1 VGSVKD
7 FINKVKLKE
16 GFRFD
21 REVAELVGVDKHTL
35 ANAKLRN
42 KLPEAYVIWYCKKYN
57 ITIEEFDNEI
67 SIIKDNK
74 KKDNKM
80 YEFALEL
87 AQDKILIQQEE
98 INKLK
103 SIIDKKTKQNQPLWN
118 DIQFDVRT
126 TQTYKNGIY
135 DVFEKYE
142 MIHYQ
147 DFYKHLGYDKYEAEE
162 CWNAHHKFMTSPVD
176 QRGTNYKA
184 IETMGFLINPNKTD
198 TSISNPKE
206 TQKHF
211 EMATKNNIIN
221 QLQIY
226 NACYIKKDGSEA
238 NAIISVLFDFTI
250 RSSKSKIKF
259 LTS

>member
-103 SIIDKKTKQNQPLWN
+103 SIIDKKLNQNQPLWN

-126 TQTYKNGIY
+126 TQTYKKGRY
-135 DVFEKYE
+135 DTFEKYE
-142 MIHYQ
+142 MVHYQ
-147 DFYKHLGYDKYEAEE
+147 DFYKHLGYNKSEAEKY
-162 CWNAHHKFMTSPVD
+162 WKMQHKFMTSDVNE
-176 QRGTNYKA
+176 RGYNPNFIEPMGFVMKLDKTDKA
-184 IETMGFLINPNKTD
+184 IMD
-198 TSISNPKE
+198 PKE
-206 TQKHF
+206 TQSHF
-211 EMATKNNIIN
+211 EVAIKNNIVS

-238 NAIISVLFDFTI
+238 NAIVSVLFDFTI